1 MGSTQNNSNLMA
13 LSTLAGVL
21 AGLGLIVMS
30 ILLETTKFGI
40 FLSASSLMMV
50 VGGTIAGV
58 FIGQETRY
66 VVQALKGVFEI
77 YKPQKAGR
85 GNLLAEVGNII
96 EWAYI
101 VQSGGVIKLE
111 AEAEKVAHDPLMSF
125 GLNVLMAGHK
135 GETVRPIMQN
145 FSDQAFTR
153 RNVQV
158 EILKTMASL
167 APAFGMVGTLVG
179 LIIMLANMG
188 DDPAALGAGLAI
200 ALNTTL
206 YGVVVAKMVFAPA
219 SSKLD
224 QRSNILYFI
233 DSIKVEGLALLAD
246 SVSPREI
253 QDRLNSYLDPEVHFD
268 IDQHRSESS

>member
-1 MGSTQNNSNLMA
+1 MA
-13 LSTLAGVL
+13 LSTISGVL

-66 VVQALKGVFEI
+66 VIQALKGVVEI
-77 YKPQKAGR
+77 FKSPKAGR
-85 GNLLAEVGNII
+85 GNLLGEVGNII

-101 VQSGGVIKLE
+101 VQASGILKLE
-111 AEAEKVAHDPLMSF
+111 EEAEKVKHDPLMSF
-125 GLNVLMAGHK
+125 GLSVLMAGHK
-135 GETVRPIMQN
+135 GDTVRSIMQN
-145 FSDQAFTR
+145 FCDQAFVR

-158 EILKTMASL
+158 EILNTMASLAPAFTMASL

-206 YGVVVAKMVFAPA
+206 YGVIVAKMVFAPA

-233 DSIKVEGLALLAD
+233 ETIKVEGLALLAD
-246 SVSPREI
+246 SVSPREV
-253 QDRLNSYLDPEVHFD
+253 QDRLNSYLDPDVHFD
-268 IDQHRSESS
+268 IDQHRQVES

>member
-1 MGSTQNNSNLMA
+1 MA

-58 FIGQETRY
+58 FIGQEARY

-85 GNLLAEVGNII
+85 GNLLGEVGNII

-111 AEAEKVAHDPLMSF
+111 AEADKVAHDPLMAF

-145 FSDQAFTR
+145 FCDQAFTR

-268 IDQHRSESS
+268 IDQHRSENS

>member
-1 MGSTQNNSNLMA
+1 MA
-13 LSTLAGVL
+13 LSTISGVL

-66 VVQALKGVFEI
+66 VIQALKGVVEI
-77 YKPQKAGR
+77 FKSPKAGR
-85 GNLLAEVGNII
+85 GNLLGEVGNII

-101 VQSGGVIKLE
+101 VQASGILKLE
-111 AEAEKVAHDPLMSF
+111 EEAEKVKHDPLMSF
-125 GLNVLMAGHK
+125 GLSVLMAGHK
-135 GETVRPIMQN
+135 GDTVRSIMQN
-145 FSDQAFTR
+145 FCDQAFVR

-158 EILKTMASL
+158 EILNTMASL

-206 YGVVVAKMVFAPA
+206 YGVIVAKMIFGPA
-219 SSKLD
+219 ATKLE
-224 QRSNILYFI
+224 QRYSILHFI
-233 DSIKVEGLALLAD
+233 DNIKVEGLALLAD
-246 SVSPREI
+246 QVSPREI
-253 QDRLNSYLDPEVHFD
+253 QDRLNSYLDPVIHFD
-268 IDQHRSESS
+268 IDEHRG

>member
-1 MGSTQNNSNLMA
+1 MA
-13 LSTLAGVL
+13 LSTISGVL

-66 VVQALKGVFEI
+66 VIQALKGVVEI
-77 YKPQKAGR
+77 FKSPKAGR
-85 GNLLAEVGNII
+85 GNLLGEVGNII

-101 VQSGGVIKLE
+101 VQASGILKLE
-111 AEAEKVAHDPLMSF
+111 EEAEKVKHDPLMSF
-125 GLNVLMAGHK
+125 GLSVLMAGHK
-135 GETVRPIMQN
+135 GDTVRSIMQN
-145 FSDQAFTR
+145 FCDQAFVR

-158 EILKTMASL
+158 EILNTMASL

-206 YGVVVAKMVFAPA
+206 YGVIVAKMVFAPA

-224 QRSNILYFI
+224 QRSNIIYFI
-233 DSIKVEGLALLAD
+233 ENIKVEGLALLAD
-246 SVSPREI
+246 SVSPREV

-268 IDQHRSESS
+268 IDQHRQVES